1 MDGCPSEIDL
11 AKMGTTAS
19 AILNFIEEIG
29 ALNSFPRM
37 GWLVHGIKNA
47 ETVAEHCYRM
57 SLLSMVL
64 ADTLIENGVE
74 LDAGKVMRL
83 SLLHEIAE
91 ARVGDIPF
99 SATTY
104 ITKEVK
110 EGAERK
116 ATQMMLKSLGNL
128 GQRYQDLWEE
138 FEQGQTLEARLVRA
152 ADKLEMM
159 IQVLTYEKTGF
170 RSLDLFWENPWNQ
183 RDFDVHQIVG
193 EIMDLLQ
200 QHRQDVI
207 RGTR

>member
-1 MDGCPSEIDL
+1 MADCPSEIDL

-29 ALNSFPRM
+29 ALKSFPRM

-116 ATQMMLKSLGNL
+116 ATQMKLKSLSNMELRWRPG
-128 GQRYQDLWEE
+128 W
-138 FEQGQTLEARLVRA
+138 FE
-152 ADKLEMM
+152 
-159 IQVLTYEKTGF
+159 
-170 RSLDLFWENPWNQ
+170 P
-183 RDFDVHQIVG
+183 QIN
-193 EIMDLLQ
+193 
-200 QHRQDVI
+200 
-207 RGTR
+207 